1 VPTDPT
7 NRGEARRAQL
17 LEAALRVIAR
27 GGVGAATHRAVA
39 AEADVPL
46 GSTTYYFASREDMV
60 AQALELVV
68 GWDRT
73 ALDNA
78 RDEILAAATAPKPLA
93 EAISRTLLRGL
104 GDDEHVWV
112 AGYELLIEA
121 SRRPELRE
129 LNASW
134 TNAEIDVIA
143 PALERLGTRD
153 PQQAARLLVAALNG
167 LALEVLAHGG
177 RAELPGLVEDLVRRV
192 SSAS

>member
-7 NRGEARRAQL
+7 IRGEARRAQL

-39 AEADVPL
+39 AEAGVPL

-73 ALDNA
+73 ALANA
-78 RDEILAAATAPKPLA
+78 REEILAAATAPKPLA

-104 GDDEHVWV
+104 DEDEHVWI
-112 AGYELLIEA
+112 AEHELFIEA
-121 SRRPELRE
+121 NRRPELRE
-129 LNASW
+129 LAASW
-134 TNAEIDVIA
+134 TKAETDVVA

-153 PQQAARLLVAALNG
+153 PERAARLLVAALYG
-167 LALEVLAHGG
+167 LALEVLAHGD
-177 RAELPGLVEDLVRRV
+177 RAELPDLVEDLVRRF
-192 SSAS
+192 A